1 MDQEDNEIDYM
12 SVILELQFQN
22 QQLKF
27 QLEQLNTRLHY
38 RIDTIKMLECTL
50 TENRNWDD
58 MSIDMGNTNNDLNN
72 ELQSNN
78 ETILL
83 YQNIV
88 NHVNKILIKRG
99 LFTHNRKS
107 HKIIQSIQNI
117 KIK

>member
-1 MDQEDNEIDYM
+1 MEQEDNEIDYM

-58 MSIDMGNTNNDLNN
+58 MSTNNNLNDDLLSLN
-72 ELQSNN
+72 ENN

-88 NHVNKILIKRG
+88 NHVNKILIKKG

-107 HKIIQSIQNI
+107 HKIIQSIKNI

>member
-27 QLEQLNTRLHY
+27 QLEQLNTILHY

-58 MSIDMGNTNNDLNN
+58 MSENNN